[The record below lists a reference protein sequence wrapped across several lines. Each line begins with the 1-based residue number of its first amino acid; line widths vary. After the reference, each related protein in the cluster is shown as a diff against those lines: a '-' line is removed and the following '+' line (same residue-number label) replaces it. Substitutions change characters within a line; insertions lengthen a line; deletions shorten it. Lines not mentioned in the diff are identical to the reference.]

1 NGDFSLPADV
11 LEYKNVNNIPNWK
24 TDTQSVDFNGRSIAN
39 EGPRKNDAVCW
50 LWDETPGIYQVI
62 GTVPSVSTKYDVNF
76 DLSCFYTWWA
86 DYKSDFYVIFS
97 SYSGDNATSRI
108 PLDTI
113 KVIFDCKQADWFK
126 FTSETGSYVL
136 PAASAKAGQHLVVEF
151 KPKNSQDFAAGS
163 SYTYFWLDN
172 ITVKSSLYTGLIEK
186 TISNDIKIIAYNG
199 QIRINGANKIKLVSI
214 YDLTGRKVLS
224 TRPDSN
230 VLNVSQLSGF
240 YIVVVDSDAGIK
252 AQKVIF

>member
-1 NGDFSLPADV
+1 
-11 LEYKNVNNIPNWK
+11 
-24 TDTQSVDFNGRSIAN
+24 
-39 EGPRKNDAVCW
+39 
-50 LWDETPGIYQVI
+50 
-62 GTVPSVSTKYDVNF
+62 
-76 DLSCFYTWWA
+76 
-86 DYKSDFYVIFS
+86 
-97 SYSGDNATSRI
+97 
-108 PLDTI
+108 
-113 KVIFDCKQADWFK
+113 VIFDCKQADWFK